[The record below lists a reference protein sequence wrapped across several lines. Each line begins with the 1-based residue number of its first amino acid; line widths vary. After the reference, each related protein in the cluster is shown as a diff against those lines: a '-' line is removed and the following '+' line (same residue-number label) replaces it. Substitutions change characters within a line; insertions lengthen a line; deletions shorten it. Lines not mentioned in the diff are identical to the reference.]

1 MFNEIGVIKNML
13 DEFTNLELK
22 AILSSLLL
30 TSFNYNLEE
39 IVIYLN
45 EMKQAF
51 GRVKNIYND
60 DNVND
65 LELFF
70 H

>member
-1 MFNEIGVIKNML
+1 MFNEISIIKNML

-30 TSFNYNLEE
+30 TAFNYNLEE
-39 IVIYLN
+39 IMVYLN